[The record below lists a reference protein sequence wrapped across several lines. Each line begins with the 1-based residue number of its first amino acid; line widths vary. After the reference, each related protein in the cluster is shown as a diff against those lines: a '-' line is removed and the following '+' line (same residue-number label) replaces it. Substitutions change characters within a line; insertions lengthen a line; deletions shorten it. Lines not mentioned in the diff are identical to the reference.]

1 MCEGLDHGGE
11 EHDDIFLLEG
21 LFPAAE
27 VGFEVGDAL
36 FHLNVALLAG
46 VDLPPLL
53 LQDIAAPVLDDVGVW
68 ILLNLGQQFYFLSEN
83 ELRLLIVKPDFF
95 DTFDIVLLIIHLVNY
110 TIPRSY
116 YVTDPKAI
124 IQLSVPT
131 YEFHCFIAHDDYT
144 YNPISIPSPPTHH
157 AQTPHSRLKWTYLG
171 VADQLERQMGL
182 GQDFCHVLLLK
193 KKRLTI
199 QNNNIKQH
207 SCDVSRPLVVPKSF
221 LAIRCFSPHP
231 EHPETL

>member
-1 MCEGLDHGGE
+1 MCDFRLLEMCEGLDHGGE
-11 EHDDIFLLEG
+11 EHDDVFLLEG

-144 YNPISIPSPPTHH
+144 YNQISMP
-157 AQTPHSRLKWTYLG
+157 
-171 VADQLERQMGL
+171 
-182 GQDFCHVLLLK
+182 
-193 KKRLTI
+193 
-199 QNNNIKQH
+199 
-207 SCDVSRPLVVPKSF
+207 SRPRNTPTPPLSPKIVVLGNCCPAGMSNEPGSRF
-221 LAIRCFSPHP
+221 VPCFIF
-231 EHPETL
+231 E